1 MICAEGAASICL
13 MLHSVAC
20 STISGS
26 SQSTEEVHMHRAPRA
41 ALKRHFDVGGPPRG
55 ESVCKEEEEGG
66 A

>member
-26 SQSTEEVHMHRAPRA
+26 SQSTEEAHVHEAPEA
-41 ALKRHFDVGGPPRG
+41 ALKQDSDVGGQPRG
-55 ESVCKEEEEGG
+55 EFVCKGEEGG
-66 A
+66 RP